1 VARVIALVPDLLF
14 GSQVQGSLKAAGHD
28 VALAGDEAKVR
39 ERLADGALDAA
50 SGAEDGAESGGADGA
65 VLVVDLT
72 DDRFDGAAIL
82 EALAVDRVL
91 AGVSTLAFYSHVDAD
106 VRERATQAGFDLV
119 VPRSRMAREGAALV
133 SGLAGD
139 G

>member
-14 GSQVQGSLKAAGHD
+14 GSQVQGALNAAGHD
-28 VALAGDEAKVR
+28 VALAGDEAKAR
-39 ERLADGALDAA
+39 ERLADAA

-82 EALAVDRVL
+82 EALAADDALR
-91 AGVSTLAFYSHVDAD
+91 GVSTLAFYSHVDAA
-106 VRERATQAGFDLV
+106 VRERAQQAGFDLV
-119 VPRSRMAREGAALV
+119 VPRSRMAREGATLV
-133 SGLAGD
+133 SGLAGE